1 MSEASQAAGG
11 AFIKKLMQRN
21 QDREPISGPA
31 VAHAQMAA
39 IRDWEQV
46 SGERFSDLKKIHHQT
61 LVVNG
66 VSDEMIPVSNSYWL
80 SAHLPNVVLLTYP
93 DSGHGS
99 LFQFHE
105 SFTRQAAA
113 FLTSNSPIAPCSKVS
128 STPDTFRIGD
138 APGEHAMP
146 ADTHETAPNQFVRA
160 GEVQFAYRR
169 FGPRRGTPL
178 VLFNYLAANMDD
190 WDPKVT
196 NGLAAEHDVIIFD
209 YSGVGKS
216 SSETP
221 STVAALTK
229 HCAAFCRAIGPDPVR
244 YRRLLARGHDRAATA
259 AERPDLLGR
268 TDAPRDGA
276 GRRGGE
282 GMDVG
287 PRAFRRRALERRA
300 LLIELYRSAPERG
313 GPRRRG
319 APLRAA
325 AEDGA
330 ARTVIEQVTERSTAA
345 EIAAIR
351 EWGVIPAS
359 DRFAMLSKIH
369 HPTLIVHGNKDVV
382 VMPINAFLLAEHLPN
397 AQLIMYPDASHGAQS
412 QHAEVFLQ
420 HVKLFLQ

>member
-1 MSEASQAAGG
+1 
-11 AFIKKLMQRN
+11 
-21 QDREPISGPA
+21 
-31 VAHAQMAA
+31 
-39 IRDWEQV
+39 
-46 SGERFSDLKKIHHQT
+46 
-61 LVVNG
+61 
-66 VSDEMIPVSNSYWL
+66 
-80 SAHLPNVVLLTYP
+80 
-93 DSGHGS
+93 
-99 LFQFHE
+99 
-105 SFTRQAAA
+105 
-113 FLTSNSPIAPCSKVS
+113 
-128 STPDTFRIGD
+128 
-138 APGEHAMP
+138 MP

-209 YSGVGKS
+209 YPGVGKS

-229 HCAAFCRAIGPDPVR
+229 HCAAFCRAMGLTQFDIVGFS
-244 YRRLLARGHDRAATA
+244 LGGMIAQQLA
-259 AERPDLLGR
+259 AEHPDLLRRIILLG
-268 TDAPRDGA
+268 TGP
-276 GRRGGE
+276 RGGE
-282 GMDVG
+282 GMVFNELSVDELKN
-287 PRAFRRRALERRA
+287 AEA
-300 LLIELYRSAPERG
+300 LLMNAFFTPSEASQASGRAYIERLKSRGTDRDAP
-313 GPRRRG
+313 
-319 APLRAA
+319 
-325 AEDGA
+325 
-330 ARTVIEQVTERSTAA
+330 VTEQSTAA

-351 EWGVIPAS
+351 GWGVIPAS

-369 HPTLIVHGNKDVV
+369 HPTLIVHGNKDVI